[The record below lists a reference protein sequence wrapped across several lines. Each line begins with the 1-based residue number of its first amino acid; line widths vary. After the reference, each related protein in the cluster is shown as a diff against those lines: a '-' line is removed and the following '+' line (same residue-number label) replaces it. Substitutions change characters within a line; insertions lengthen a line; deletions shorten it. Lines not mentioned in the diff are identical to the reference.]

1 MTKPRMKR
9 EVAIV
14 FHYEPV
20 RHITFY
26 ATTDAVTEFEPY
38 GDIVPDPAR
47 SECYTLHVDSRYEFA
62 EVLAYIQN
70 YG

>member
-1 MTKPRMKR
+1 MTKPKMKR

-14 FHYEPV
+14 FNYEPI
-20 RHITFY
+20 RHIVFY
-26 ATTDAVTEFEPY
+26 ATTDAVTEFELY
-38 GDIVPDPAR
+38 GDIVPDINR
-47 SECYTLHVDSRYEFA
+47 SERYTLYVDSRYEFA